1 MIWAYPKTMS
11 PLTILEAKPMKLSF
25 FVLLGFVLLTN
36 SCRHKPKFTYL
47 EGQAQGTTF
56 RIVYA
61 GEQDFS
67 RPIDSL
73 FRVIDRSMSLW
84 DSTSIISRFNEN
96 QSGTK
101 ADSHFESVFQKSYEV
116 SKATDGAFDITVGPL
131 VKTWGFSYKKGLPF
145 PTQNQVDSLRKLI
158 GYRKVQLKN
167 GVLVKENSKTE
178 IDFNAIAQGYT
189 VDVMAV
195 FLTAK
200 GINNYLVEIGG
211 EVRAA
216 GHNEKGQIWQVG
228 IDKPNEKEEA
238 NRPLQTVV
246 ALSGK
251 ALATSGS
258 YRKFVIREGKKYSHA
273 IDPKTGY
280 PITHNLLSVSVIAD
294 DCMTADAFAT
304 AFLVMGLEKAKQIA
318 QQQHLEWYGIY
329 TATDG
334 TLATYTTPG
343 FFKTATQV
351 D

>member
-1 MIWAYPKTMS
+1 MR
-11 PLTILEAKPMKLSF
+11 LSF
-25 FVLLGFVLLTN
+25 FALLGFLLVIN
-36 SCRHKPKFTYL
+36 GCQQKPKFTHL

-56 RIVYA
+56 RIVYD

-67 RPIDSL
+67 KPIDSL
-73 FRVIDRSMSLW
+73 FRVIDHSMSLW
-84 DSTSIISRFNEN
+84 DSTSIISRFNNN
-96 QSGTK
+96 QFGTK

-116 SKATDGAFDITVGPL
+116 SEATDGAFDITVGPL

-145 PTQNQVDSLRKLI
+145 PTQNQVDSLRKMI

-167 GVLVKENSKTE
+167 GVLVKENPMTE

-189 VDVMAV
+189 TDVMAD
-195 FLTAK
+195 FLKAK
-200 GINNYLVEIGG
+200 GSNDYLVEIGG

-216 GHNEKGQIWQVG
+216 GHNEKGQLWQIG
-228 IDKPNEKEEA
+228 IDKPTEKEEV

-258 YRKFVIREGKKYSHA
+258 YRKFVMREGKKYSHA

-294 DCMTADAFAT
+294 DCITADAFAT
-304 AFLVMGLEKAKQIA
+304 AFLVVGLEKAKQIA

-329 TATDG
+329 TASDG
-334 TLATYTTPG
+334 SLATYNTPG
-343 FFKTATQV
+343 FFPTATQR